1 MGRHLFIACLLSA
14 CLTACGSRT
23 ATLDPDS
30 AWPDVDILVQGVVD
44 TTFTDGL
51 AHVDHAASTTGESGR
66 RVTLLL
72 RPRRHPDPVV
82 VLKDLPLDLGPGQ
95 YTLSTA
101 DSTRRPSAY
110 YAYVDA
116 TREVVYGQDV
126 RGMLAITDTSGGWDG
141 RFRFGVRRG
150 HPDSTAAPTRPDTAR
165 TVAERPDI
173 VVEGTFR
180 RVPRLRAG
188 SVVGAGAAE
197 PPTD

>member
-1 MGRHLFIACLLSA
+1 MGRHLFIVGLLSLG
-14 CLTACGSRT
+14 LTACDPRT
-23 ATLDPDS
+23 APSDPGS
-30 AWPDVDILVQGVVD
+30 AWATVDIRVQGAVD
-44 TTFTDGL
+44 TTFDDGL

-66 RVTLLL
+66 RATLLL

-95 YTLSTA
+95 YALRTA

-150 HPDSTAAPTRPDTAR
+150 HPDSSARPTRPDTAG
-165 TVAERPDI
+165 TVPELHDI

-180 RVPRLRAG
+180 RVPRLRAP
-188 SVVGAGAAE
+188 SSARAGTSQ
-197 PPTD
+197 PPRD